1 MMIEGPGGQTGSEG
15 SRKRERRSK
24 ASVFGTLSVVVVKPA
39 SRLVEY
45 ILWLVVEIFT
55 VDF

>member
-1 MMIEGPGGQTGSEG
+1 MRDLEGRWERKGAGIGTEG
-15 SRKRERRSK
+15 SK
-24 ASVFGTLSVVVVKPA
+24 ASVFGTLSVVVVQPA
-39 SRLVEY
+39 SRLVAY